1 MLPALQSTKF
11 FHQDP
16 KKKVK
21 VLNVPSPNPQ
31 RGWSFKGAE
40 STSRLGKLDLADD
53 VFLTDEKE
61 HFDVG
66 PRHDLA
72 HPNKWNEDDL
82 PGFQNFTTAFY
93 DYCQTLGLEIMAAFE
108 VSCGLAPGCLQ
119 ERCKPASSELRYN
132 YYPAVA
138 LGKIVE
144 GQTRRGWP
152 HTDFG
157 LITLLLQD
165 TQGGLQYEDRRQE
178 GTFLDLIRGSEDEV
192 AVNISNTFQRW
203 SNDFFPAGVHQVW
216 LPPLTEEEQ
225 AQKNYVIAERTS
237 TVFFFKAQWET
248 SVGALSNF
256 INADRPS
263 RYEDITA
270 LQYQK
275 RMTEVLVKNALEAPA

>member
-1 MLPALQSTKF
+1 M
-11 FHQDP
+11 
-16 KKKVK
+16 
-21 VLNVPSPNPQ
+21 PSGNPQ

-40 STSRLGKLDLADD
+40 STSRLGKLDLADH

-66 PRHDLA
+66 PGHDQA
-72 HPNKWNEDDL
+72 YPNKWNEDDL
-82 PGFQNFTTAFY
+82 PGFQKFTAVFY
-93 DYCQTLGLEIMAAFE
+93 DYCQTLCLQIMTAFE

-132 YYPAVA
+132 HYPSVA
-138 LGKIVE
+138 LEKIVG

-157 LITLLLQD
+157 LITLLFQD
-165 TQGGLQYEDRRQE
+165 TQGGLQYENRNQE

-216 LPPLTEEEQ
+216 LPPLTEEQE
-225 AQKNYVIAERTS
+225 AQKDYVLAERNS
-237 TVFFFKAQWET
+237 TVFFFKAHCDT
-248 SVGALSNF
+248 SVGALPDF
-256 INADRPS
+256 ITADRPS
-263 RYEDITA
+263 QYEDITA
-270 LQYQK
+270 LKYHK
-275 RMTEVLVKNALEAPA
+275 LMTEVLVKNAPEAPA